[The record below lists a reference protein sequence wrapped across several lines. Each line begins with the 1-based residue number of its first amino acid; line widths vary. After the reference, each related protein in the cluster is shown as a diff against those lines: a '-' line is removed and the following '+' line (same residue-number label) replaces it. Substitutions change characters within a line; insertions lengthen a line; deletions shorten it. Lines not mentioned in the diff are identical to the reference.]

1 MTIPLR
7 CRCGKLRGQVDA
19 RRIAAR
25 AVCYCKDC
33 QAFGHFL
40 GGSTLDA
47 AGGTEVAAALP
58 AAVRFEAGLEH
69 LACMSL
75 GPRGLYRWYASCCR
89 TPVANTPRD
98 PRTAYVGLVRA
109 CLDVSPEELDRAL
122 GPLRC
127 RANTAS
133 ATRPVQST
141 LAATVPVVAR
151 VGIMLVKARLDGGYR
166 DNPFFDPHSGQ
177 PVKPVQVLS
186 LEERKALTRQ
196 DLPAGQRRD

>member
-1 MTIPLR
+1 MTMRLR
-7 CRCGKLRGQVDA
+7 CRCGKLQGQVDTG
-19 RRIAAR
+19 RVAAR

-40 GGSTLDA
+40 GTGVLNA

-58 AAVRFEAGLEH
+58 AAVRFDTGLEH

-89 TPVANTPRD
+89 TPVGNTPRD
-98 PRTAYVGLVRA
+98 PRTSYVGLVRA
-109 CLDVSPEELDRAL
+109 CLDASQEEMDREL
-122 GPLRC
+122 GPLRSHV
-127 RANTAS
+127 NTES
-133 ATRPVQST
+133 ATRPVASNR
-141 LAATVPVVAR
+141 LATVGVVAK
-151 VGIMLVKARLDGGYR
+151 VGMMLLKARLGGGYR
-166 DNPFFDPHSGQ
+166 ENPFFDPQSGL

-196 DLPAGQRRD
+196 GQR